1 MRKLLASAKAG
12 LSCRAENGFILSSS
26 KNWDRRVADAELL
39 ARSAG
44 FRDLRDRI
52 VALARP
58 RAGDVVVDL
67 GSGTGLLALA
77 FASRSSRVW
86 AIDSSAAMNEYLD
99 VKAASAGLTNLETV
113 RASVIS
119 LPLVDGTAD
128 LVVSNYC
135 LHELDD
141 RDKELALAEAMR
153 VLKPGGRLLI
163 ADMMFSLNP
172 LAARDRRVITDKLRQ
187 LARRGLPGIWRVIKN
202 SVRLASGRWERPAS
216 AGWWRDALVRC
227 GFEHVRVE
235 ILAHEG
241 GIAIADAPAGRF
253 GRARSPID
261 QAAVSTQIFNG
272 SPVKLAS
279 VQERTA

>member
-1 MRKLLASAKAG
+1 MRERAARATTEAPPAATPRPIPSARALRRSGQRAPGRREAAIVRGRGSTSRRARGKRMRKLLASAKAG
-12 LSCRAENGFILSSS
+12 LSCRAENGLILSSS

-67 GSGTGLLALA
+67 GLGTGLLSLA

-99 VKAASAGLTNLETV
+99 AKAASAGLTNLETV

-119 LPLVDGTAD
+119 LPLVEGTAD

-135 LHELDD
+135 LHELGD
-141 RDKELALAEAMR
+141 RDKELALTEAMR

-172 LAARDRRVITDKLRQ
+172 LAARDRRVITD
-187 LARRGLPGIWRVIKN
+187 
-202 SVRLASGRWERPAS
+202 
-216 AGWWRDALVRC
+216 
-227 GFEHVRVE
+227 
-235 ILAHEG
+235 
-241 GIAIADAPAGRF
+241 
-253 GRARSPID
+253 
-261 QAAVSTQIFNG
+261 
-272 SPVKLAS
+272 
-279 VQERTA
+279 